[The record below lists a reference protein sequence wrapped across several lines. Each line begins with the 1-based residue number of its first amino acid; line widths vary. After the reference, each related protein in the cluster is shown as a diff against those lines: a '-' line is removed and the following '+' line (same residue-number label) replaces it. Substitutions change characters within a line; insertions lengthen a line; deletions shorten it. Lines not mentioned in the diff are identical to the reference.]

1 MTIKYSPDFTGEYY
15 LKLQPG
21 ECQLEQAVLDDV
33 GLLEA
38 FELRLGLPSR
48 GECGQIRTIEYR
60 QALDANK
67 AGAFYEESLDL
78 DSFGVAATLL
88 TWRDTLLMQG
98 WNPEVASGQERLD
111 KLAEVE
117 RTFRKQSDC
126 PGTPDRWKT
135 VIDEMKEGKTPFL
148 KEDHIEVWYPE
159 DLLPAL
165 VQTALSLSGAEVEYK
180 REALSNKVD
189 FTGKKVELRRYAEL
203 TDAFEAF
210 ALETQ
215 PEGTVFINED
225 NYRLNAVLRRYG
237 LALEQASTEEG
248 NPSIPQIFK
257 LGLSLLLR
265 PMDPQTLLSYLQL
278 PTGPLPGKL
287 ASALARALLDDNGV
301 GEAWEAAL
309 NAHPEGRKRAET
321 FLLSLMGDRSNPSIP
336 TDLART
342 WCKDVIQWT
351 EARLRDDKNP
361 VSPVDAPQF
370 SALASSC
377 RGMLRL
383 LDYEGASM
391 DQTKFNNIVK
401 SLYDSVSIRT
411 DDAEVSSFDTVASPA
426 AILSKPRRL
435 VWLNC
440 NGVLDASWPY
450 AFLTSKEVE
459 ALGGLGVKVPAKE
472 RYFRYGFSLVTDLLS
487 RVDDI
492 ILVRSEYDC
501 GEALRE
507 HPAVTLALQ
516 AGISEKACPSPEYAG
531 QQHPIES
538 RDSFKMGQDV
548 LGKFMRRESVSS
560 IEELIDNPADYYLE
574 YVLKLKDIKDLTL
587 ADVIP
592 ARGLV
597 AHLAFENLMKDGNKD
612 VKQMLALVNAQD
624 FPERVRA
631 AAACKGANLLLGE
644 NEVDFEGFVVTLKES
659 FNVLLDILDKNDF
672 EPCETEFSLVDKTG
686 KGVDLGGAIGEVAG
700 FVDLVAKKK
709 GENNYVVIDL
719 KYPKGSGSYYID
731 KLKKDESIQLEIY
744 SRALTKLGKPVV
756 GTAYYLMP
764 LKELH
769 TCDADIFPEGRGKG
783 VFLEKKKPAKSVTS
797 DLVTRINN
805 GIGGSRAYFQTGDI
819 PLSDSNNFSF
829 GRQKD
834 TFEILKDRI
843 K

>member
-21 ECQLEQAVLDDV
+21 ECQLEQAVLDGV
-33 GLLEA
+33 GLLES
-38 FELRLGLPSR
+38 FELHLGLPSQ
-48 GECGQIRTIEYR
+48 GESGQIRTIEYR
-60 QALDANK
+60 QALAANK
-67 AGAFYEESLDL
+67 ANAFYEQSFDL

-98 WNPEVASGQERLD
+98 WNPDAGTGQERLD
-111 KLAEVE
+111 KLSEVE
-117 RTFRKQSDC
+117 RTFRKQSNC
-126 PGTPDRWKT
+126 PGTPDRWGT
-135 VIDEMKEGKTPFL
+135 VIKEMEGGRTPFL
-148 KEDHIEVWYPE
+148 KKDKIEVWYPK
-159 DLLPAL
+159 DLLPVL
-165 VQTALSLSGAEVEYK
+165 IQTALSLSGADVKYN
-180 REALSNKVD
+180 RETLSKQVD
-189 FTGKKVELRRYAEL
+189 FAGKKVELRRYTEL

-225 NYRLNAVLRRYG
+225 NYRFNAVLRRYG

-248 NPSIPQIFK
+248 SPSIPQIFK
-257 LGLSLLLR
+257 LGLLLLVR

-278 PTGPLPGKL
+278 PAGPLPGKL
-287 ASALARALLDDNGV
+287 ASALSRALLDDNGV
-301 GEAWEAAL
+301 GEKWDAAL
-309 NAHPEGRKRAET
+309 NAHPEGRERAET
-321 FLLSLMGDRSNPSIP
+321 FLLALMGNRSDPSIP
-336 TDLART
+336 TDLAKT
-342 WCKDVIQWT
+342 WCKAVIQWT
-351 EARLRDDKNP
+351 EARLRDDKHP
-361 VSPVDAPQF
+361 VQPVDIPQF

-383 LDYEGASM
+383 LDYEGATM
-391 DQTKFNNIVK
+391 DQTKFSNIVK

-411 DDAEVSSFDTVASPA
+411 DDAEVFSFDTVSSPA
-426 AILSKPRRL
+426 AILSTPRRL

-440 NGVLDASWPY
+440 NGVLDASWPF
-450 AFLTSKEVE
+450 AFLTSREVE
-459 ALGGLGVKVPAKE
+459 ALEGMGVKVPAKDL
-472 RYFRYGFSLVTDLLS
+472 YFRYGFSLVTDLLS

-516 AGISEKACPSPEYAG
+516 AEIPEKVCSSPEYAG
-531 QQHPIES
+531 PLHPIVSRES
-538 RDSFKMGQDV
+538 FLMGQDV
-548 LGKFMRRESVSS
+548 LGKFKRRESVSS

-574 YVLKLKDIKDLTL
+574 YVLKLKDIKDLAL
-587 ADVIP
+587 ADIIP

-612 VKQMLALVNAQD
+612 VKQMLHLVNAKD
-624 FPERVRA
+624 FPERVRV

-644 NEVDFEGFVVTLKES
+644 NEVDFEGFVVTLRDS
-659 FNVLLDILDKNDF
+659 FNVLLGILESSGL
-672 EPCETEFSLVDKTG
+672 EPCETEFSLVDKND
-686 KGVDLGGAIGEVAG
+686 KGANLGGAIGEVAG

-731 KLKKDESIQLEIY
+731 KLRKDESIQLEIY
-744 SRALTKLGKPVV
+744 SLALAKLGKPVV
-756 GTAYYLMP
+756 ATAYYLMP

-769 TCDADIFPEGRGKG
+769 TCYAGTIFLGKG
-783 VFLEKKKPAKSVTS
+783 VIPEKKKSVTP
-797 DLVTRINN
+797 DLKTRINDR
-805 GIGGSRAYFQTGDI
+805 IGDSRAYFQAGDI
-819 PLSDSNNFSF
+819 PLKEPNNFAF
-829 GRQKD
+829 GRQLD
-834 TFEILKDRI
+834 TFEILKDEI